1 MYQWVESISSSSSLD
16 PSPMLLNT
24 SEGAVIQ
31 TGFMFV
37 QEFAHAVPSAGEGE
51 KSQSPKLVGQRR
63 LGNDTT
69 YAGTYSAVDYGEHWT
84 VLRSSGLVQCLVKG
98 KPETLFHLSDCR
110 VVKVHNPKE
119 MKEGAVYSI
128 QVDTPESV
136 LVLKAA
142 LPTEHSDWVLSIE
155 QMLQKLDRHKLIEG
169 HRKRES
175 GYVALKRLLMAGT
188 GSSLGQGFSFSSPL
202 YCLPKISDDMD
213 DLYEAPKA
221 SPSQS
226 GGGQQRGAKHS
237 KLLQKCTSLTQSEQ
251 AVEEQCEEER
261 SNDENSGLLL
271 PLPPPPPP
279 SRADGPPPLPPRS
292 EEHPPPLPPKGIS
305 RPISVSPRAST
316 ASVGSGSEP
325 DPDDD
330 YVMMQTSSQ
339 HSSVPPS
346 PSGSARFVSPCRK
359 QSASQTQP
367 ITIPNHRRLSKR
379 SALLRKD
386 SDSSS
391 CAPSPTGSMMKSLQE
406 GTELVLGSIPRGSS
420 SSSFSLQ
427 RQQSNQSL
435 GSVSS
440 SYLNSVTSDTP
451 PSLPPKNERKSSGF
465 CSPSALANRSP
476 SIYRSQSCIQRPF
489 PAMTSFSFSN
499 ADDTSKSDGITM
511 AEANHL
517 KQQYEA
523 QRHHPVSRA
532 ESALRIASLT
542 SEGYASNQSSCESL
556 VDVSI
561 IHVMILTKT
570 AFNGGWCMSVCIL
583 FIASSWMGARLL
595 GEQLQVF
602 FLQCYNRREY
612 LEPSGCLAAATGT

>member
-1 MYQWVESISSSSSLD
+1 VGTLYTFLATSKDDMYQWVESIGSSSTLD

-24 SEGAVIQ
+24 GEGAVIQ

-37 QEFAHAVPSAGEGE
+37 QEFAHTIPTAGEEE
-51 KSQSPKLVGQRR
+51 KSRSPKLIGQRR

-69 YAGTYSAVDYGEHWT
+69 FAGTYSAVDYGEHWT

-110 VVKVHNPKE
+110 MVKVHNPKE
-119 MKEGAVYSI
+119 IKEGAVYSI
-128 QVDTPESV
+128 QADTPESV

-155 QMLQKLDRHKLIEG
+155 QLLRKLDRLKLIEG

-202 YCLPKISDDMD
+202 YCLPKISDNMD
-213 DLYEAPKA
+213 DIYEAPKA
-221 SPSQS
+221 PPAQS
-226 GGGQQRGAKHS
+226 EVGQQRGAKHS
-237 KLLQKCTSLTQSEQ
+237 RLLQKSASLTQSEQ
-251 AVEEQCEEER
+251 VLEEQCEEEKKL
-261 SNDENSGLLL
+261 SEDTSGLSLQ
-271 PLPPPPPP
+271 PPSPPP
-279 SRADGPPPLPPRS
+279 RAKGPPPLPPRS
-292 EEHPPPLPPKGIS
+292 EEHPPPIPPKGIN
-305 RPISVSPRAST
+305 RPISNRPISNSPHAST
-316 ASVGSGSEP
+316 VSVGSGSEA

-330 YVMMQTSSQ
+330 YVMMQASSSQ

-346 PSGSARFVSPCRK
+346 PSGSVRFISPCHK
-359 QSASQTQP
+359 QSMSQTQP
-367 ITIPNHRRLSKR
+367 ITIPNKRPSKR

-406 GTELVLGSIPRGSS
+406 GTELVLGSIPQGSCS
-420 SSSFSLQ
+420 FSSSFSLQ
-427 RQQSNQSL
+427 RQQSNHSL
-435 GSVSS
+435 SSVSS

-451 PSLPPKNERKSSGF
+451 PSLPPRNDRKSFGF
-465 CSPSALANRSP
+465 SSPTALVGRSP
-476 SIYRSQSCIQRPF
+476 GIHRSQSCIQKPF
-489 PAMTSFSFSN
+489 PTMAGMANFSFGAVDN
-499 ADDTSKSDGITM
+499 ISKSDGITM

-523 QRHHPVSRA
+523 QHLHPVSRA
-532 ESALRIASLT
+532 ESAMRKASLT

-556 VDVSI
+556 VDVSA
-561 IHVMILTKT
+561 HSTLH
-570 AFNGGWCMSVCIL
+570 W
-583 FIASSWMGARLL
+583 
-595 GEQLQVF
+595 
-602 FLQCYNRREY
+602 
-612 LEPSGCLAAATGT
+612 